1 MENDSQ
7 WFFARFLRSGG
18 FEYNAIVMETAV
30 GYKDLA
36 EE

>member
-7 WFFARFLRSGG
+7 WFLRSGG